1 MFSYALK
8 DLFRNRRRTAAAAAG
23 VALAVGLVSG
33 IAFFVDSSSSQMTA
47 RAIAPVA
54 IDMQAAVKNPLA
66 STLALSE
73 NVVPAAPLT
82 AGQVVT
88 VTLVAAN
95 PGAAPVT
102 GAVLKDS
109 LPSQLGYVPGSTRVG
124 TTIAPDLTVPGETAS
139 QSPLQVGLSFGGL
152 APGATVTVT
161 YQARVLSPIAPG
173 AALNLGGTLQSTE
186 SPTPTPA
193 NAPVGLDLARVAQ
206 QMRSVR
212 GVSAVEPVALV
223 DLPAG
228 SLHSGTA
235 VQAQPLKLLAIS
247 PSYARRFP
255 VIGLGGVAIDPT
267 SALATRATADLL
279 GATTGQSLQLVLPGR
294 ALPVTLRL
302 SGIADLSRA
311 TPLFASRNPD
321 NQGETVAAPYVLV
334 VDYSFFQGT
343 VLPAL
348 RADASA
354 QTPVIQAA
362 PVVELDVAL
371 DRAALSGDPTTAVIR
386 SQGLRRTIERLSP
399 GDITV
404 IDNLSDTLV
413 SARKDTTL
421 AKVLFIFLGL
431 PGVLL
436 AAYLSRYAGG
446 LLAESQRR
454 ERAMLR
460 ARGIRPGQLLRA
472 LGYNA
477 VAIAVLGSV
486 AGLGLGAAAVVLLFG
501 TASLAA
507 ASQGALVTSVGTS
520 VGAGLLTTVLALYL
534 PARRSLGKEVGEERR
549 EMSTQGPPT
558 WMRVRLDFVFLAA
571 AAVVGGV
578 TALTG
583 GYKPT
588 PVEGQSVSLSFYV
601 LLAPLFFWLGATLL
615 AVRLLLLG
623 MRRLPAR
630 GPRHPQPAHHLGVR
644 ILWVGIRRRPHA
656 LASGVVAL
664 SLAVAFG
671 VSLGI
676 FTSTYQAEKLADARF
691 VVGGDVR
698 VTPAAGAVPVAGA
711 LATPLLDQLRV
722 PGVRAVTPVNQTS
735 SAIVGTDKRALMAID
750 PRTFGAVAD
759 FKPGFL
765 LSSSAQVAMQK
776 LAADPNSALVDV
788 ELAKTFNIQI
798 GDPVKL
804 QLPDRLTGKPAPVT
818 LHAVGLFKNFP
829 GMPQGVDLVTNV
841 GLYQGITH
849 ASTPDFYLLRTD
861 GTDATNAAVAAAIGA
876 GPGKTLQL
884 TTDTTA
890 KTFNLDQSSLAALN
904 LNGLGRLESAYTVLM
919 SALGIGI
926 FVFGLLLQRRKEHV
940 TMRALG
946 MRMRQLQ
953 TLVLGEAG
961 AVTLLS
967 LVIGAAVGVG
977 MSLMFVQILTP
988 LFTVPPQGLTLPYGA
1003 LGLLALLV
1011 LAATGLSSLVAG
1023 VALRRTALVEL
1034 LREE

>member
-1 MFSYALK
+1 MFSYAIK
-8 DLFRNRRRTAAAAAG
+8 DLLRNRRRTAAAAAG

-47 RAIAPVA
+47 RALAPVA
-54 IDMQAAVKNPLA
+54 VDMQASVKNPLA
-66 STLALSE
+66 STLSLTETVAP
-73 NVVPAAPLT
+73 VPPLT

-88 VTLVAAN
+88 ISMVAGN
-95 PGAAPVT
+95 PTIAPATAV
-102 GAVLKDS
+102 VLKDS
-109 LPSQLGYVPGSTRVG
+109 VLAQLTYVPGSTKVG
-124 TTIAPDLTVPGETAS
+124 TAPAPDIPVPGDSAS
-139 QSPLQVGLSFGGL
+139 QSPLVTGLSIGTLG
-152 APGATVTVT
+152 PGATATVS
-161 YQARVLSPIAPG
+161 YQAKVVTPVPLGS
-173 AALNLGGTLQSTE
+173 LNFAGTLQRAE
-186 SPTPTPA
+186 SPTPTAA
-193 NAPVGLDLARVAQ
+193 NAPVGLDLGRITQ
-206 QMRSVR
+206 QMRAVP
-212 GVSAVEPVALV
+212 GVSAAEPVALV

-228 SLHSGTA
+228 SLRSGGT
-235 VQAQPLKLLAIS
+235 VPAQPLKLLAIS
-247 PSYARRFP
+247 PSYARQFP
-255 VIGLGGVAIDPT
+255 IIGLGGASIDPG

-279 GATTGQSLQLVLPGR
+279 GAATGQALQLTLPGH

-302 SGIADLSRA
+302 AGIADLTKA

-334 VDYSFFQGT
+334 VDFAFFQSA

-348 RADASA
+348 RADAA
-354 QTPVIQAA
+354 VQTPLMQSP
-362 PVVELDVAL
+362 PVVEVDVAL

-404 IDNLSDTLV
+404 IDNLSDTLI
-413 SARKDTTL
+413 SAQKDTTL

-460 ARGIRPGQLLRA
+460 ARGVRPAQLLRA

-477 VAIAVLGSV
+477 VAIAVLGSL
-486 AGLGLGAAAVVLLFG
+486 AGLALGAAAVVILFG

-507 ASQGALVTSVGTS
+507 ASQGALLTSVGAS

-534 PARRSLGKEVGEERR
+534 PARRSLGREVGEERR
-549 EMSTQGPPT
+549 ELSVQGPPA
-558 WMRVRLDFVFLAA
+558 WMRVRLDLVFLGA

-578 TALTG
+578 TYLTG

-588 PVEGQSVSLSFYV
+588 PVEGQSISLSFYV

-615 AVRLLLLG
+615 AVRLLLLVIS
-623 MRRLPAR
+623 RLPAA
-630 GPRHPQPAHHLGVR
+630 GPRHPRPAKRLGLR

-691 VVGGDVR
+691 VVGGDIR
-698 VTPAAGAVPVAGA
+698 VTPAAGAVPTPGGS
-711 LATPLLDQLRV
+711 ATPLIDQLKV
-722 PGVRAVTPVNQTS
+722 GGVTAITPVSQTS
-735 SAIVGTDKRALMAID
+735 SAIVGTDKRALLAVD
-750 PRTFGAVAD
+750 PNSFGAVAD
-759 FKPGFL
+759 FKPSFL
-765 LSSSAQVAMQK
+765 VGTSPQAAMQA
-776 LAADPNSALVDV
+776 LSAEPNAALVDV
-788 ELAKTFNIQI
+788 ELAKAFNIQV

-804 QLPDRLTGKPAPVT
+804 QLPDRLTGKPVLLT

-829 GMPQGVDLVTNV
+829 GMPQGVDLVTNAA
-841 GLYQGITH
+841 LYQATTH
-849 ASTPDFYLLRTD
+849 TPAPDFYLLRTN
-861 GTDATNAAVAAAIGA
+861 GTDAANAAVATAIGA
-876 GPGKTLQL
+876 GPGQSAQL
-884 TTDTTA
+884 TVDTTA
-890 KTFNLDQSSLAALN
+890 KSFNLDQSSLAALN

-967 LVIGAAVGVG
+967 LVIGTAVGVA
-977 MSLMFVQILTP
+977 MSMMFVQILTP
-988 LFTVPPQGLTLPYGA
+988 LFTVPPQGLTLPFGA

-1011 LAATGLSSLVAG
+1011 LAATALSSLVAG
-1023 VALRRTALVEL
+1023 AALRRTALVEL

>member
-1 MFSYALK
+1 MLNYALK

-54 IDMQAAVKNPLA
+54 IDMQAAVKSPLA
-66 STLALSE
+66 STLSLSE
-73 NVVPAAPLT
+73 NLAPTAPLT
-82 AGQVVT
+82 VGQVVT
-88 VTLVAAN
+88 VTLVATN
-95 PGAAPVT
+95 PT
-102 GAVLKDS
+102 GSTATGVVVKDS
-109 LPSQLGYVPGSTRVG
+109 PVSQLAYATGSTRVG
-124 TTIAPDLTVPGETAS
+124 ATSVPDVVLPGETVA
-139 QSPLQVGLSFGGL
+139 QSPLGTGVPVGALAAGG
-152 APGATVTVT
+152 TTTIT
-161 YQARVLSPIAPG
+161 YQARVVGPISPG
-173 AALNLGGTLQSTE
+173 ALTFGGTMQSAE
-186 SPTPTPA
+186 SPTPTQA
-193 NAPVGLDLARVAQ
+193 NAAIGLDLTRIAQ
-206 QMRSVR
+206 QTRSLS
-212 GVSAVEPVALV
+212 GVSAAEPVALV

-228 SLHSGTA
+228 SLRNGATVHT
-235 VQAQPLKLLAIS
+235 QPLKLLAIT
-247 PSYARRFP
+247 PSYARLFP
-255 VIGLGGVAIDPT
+255 RIGLGGAAIDPG
-267 SALATRATADLL
+267 SALAARATSDLL
-279 GATTGQSLQLVLPGR
+279 GAAPGQSLQLTLPGR
-294 ALPVTLRL
+294 PLPVTLRL
-302 SGIADLSRA
+302 AGTADLSKA

-334 VDYSFFQGT
+334 VDFAFFQST

-348 RADASA
+348 RADATA
-354 QTPVIQAA
+354 QTPVVLTA

-371 DRAALSGDPTTAVIR
+371 DRAALSGDPTTAVVR
-386 SQGLRRTIERLSP
+386 TQGLRRTIERLSP
-399 GDITV
+399 GDVTV
-404 IDNLSDTLV
+404 IDNLSDTLN
-413 SARKDTTL
+413 SAKKDTTL

-460 ARGIRPGQLLRA
+460 ARGIRPGQLMRA

-477 VAIAVLGSV
+477 VAIAVLGSL
-486 AGLGLGAAAVVLLFG
+486 AGLALGAAAVVLLFG
-501 TASLAA
+501 RDSLAV
-507 ASQGALVTSVGTS
+507 ASSGAVVTSVSTS
-520 VGAGLLTTVLALYL
+520 VAAGLLTTLLALYL
-534 PARRSLGKEVGEERR
+534 PARRSLAKEVGEERR
-549 EMSTQGPPT
+549 EMATQGAPA
-558 WMRVRLDFVFLAA
+558 WLRMRLDLVFLAA

-578 TALTG
+578 TYLTG

-615 AVRLLLLG
+615 MVRLLLLALK
-623 MRRLPAR
+623 RLPAS
-630 GPRHPQPAHHLGVR
+630 GPRHPQPSRRLGLR
-644 ILWVGIRRRPHA
+644 ILWVGISRRPHA

-664 SLAVAFG
+664 SLAIAFG

-698 VTPAAGAVPVAGA
+698 VTPAVGTVASPGAS
-711 LATPLLDQLRV
+711 TPQLLDQLRV
-722 PGVRAVTPVNQTS
+722 PGVRAITPVSQTS
-735 SAIVGTDKRALMAID
+735 SATVGTDKRALLAIQ
-750 PRTFGAVAD
+750 PGTFNTVAE

-765 LSSSAQVAMQK
+765 VGITSDAAMQA
-776 LAADPNSALVDV
+776 LAGDPKATLIDV
-788 ELAKTFNIQI
+788 ELARTFNIQV
-798 GDPVKL
+798 GDPVKI
-804 QLPDRLTGKPAPVT
+804 QLPDRLTGKPAPLT

-829 GMPQGVDLVTNV
+829 GMPQGVDLVTNM
-841 GLYQGITH
+841 GIYQSVTH
-849 ASTPDFYLLRTD
+849 ATSPDFYLVRTA
-861 GTDATNAAVAAAIGA
+861 GTDAANAAVATALSN
-876 GPGKTLQL
+876 GPGKSAQL
-884 TTDTTA
+884 TIDTTA

-919 SALGIGI
+919 SALGIAI

-961 AVTLLS
+961 AVTGLS
-967 LVIGAAVGVG
+967 LVIGTAVGVG
-977 MSLMFVQILTP
+977 MSIMFVQILTP
-988 LFTVPPQGLTLPYGA
+988 LFTVPPQGLTLPLLP

-1011 LAATGLSSLVAG
+1011 IAATGLSSLVAG